1 MTVMATAAHIASLS
15 VTSPAFKDK
24 DPIPAKYTCQGQNVN
39 PPLAIGNIPEGT
51 KSLVLI
57 IEDPDAPGATFNHW
71 VVWNIPPTGSIEE
84 NSAPGVQGS
93 NSAGKNSYMGPCPP
107 SGSHRYFFK
116 TYALDTMLDLP
127 PGSDKKAVEK
137 AMKDHVL
144 AEGTLMGVYEKA
156 S

>member
-1 MTVMATAAHIASLS
+1 MATAAHIASLS

-39 PPLAIGNIPEGT
+39 PPLTIGNIPEGT
-51 KSLVLI
+51 MSLVLF

-71 VVWNIPPTGSIEE
+71 VVWNIPPTASIEE

-116 TYALDTMLDLP
+116 TYALDAMLNLP

-144 AEGTLMGVYEKA
+144 AEGTLLGMYEKA

>member
-1 MTVMATAAHIASLS
+1 MATAAHIASLS

-24 DPIPAKYTCQGQNVN
+24 DSIPAKYTCQGQNVN

-71 VVWNIPPTGSIEE
+71 VVWNIPPAGLIEE

-93 NSAGKNSYMGPCPP
+93 NSAGKTSYMGPCPP

-116 TYALDTMLDLP
+116 TYALDTMLNIP
-127 PGSDKKAVEK
+127 PGSDKKVVEK

-144 AEGTLMGVYEKA
+144 EEGTLVGMYEKA